1 MRGSMTVEASYVF
14 PFCFFVIGIVC
25 YLGVF
30 TYNQTVLK
38 MTGYECIFQAWNEG
52 ETADLEEN
60 LREIAKKTAQKRVLA
75 VQELKVTV
83 KNTSSKIAVS
93 YQGTQTMLNIP
104 LEVTVIYE
112 KTFPE
117 RSLRMLRGI

>member
-1 MRGSMTVEASYVF
+1 MRGSMTVEASYVI